1 MSRVLQ
7 RLPIMTRFR
16 AASFFSSRHFGICFC
31 AVIIYLTGVV
41 QAVPLQTKEATEKQQ
56 GDSLTLEKLFPEKS
70 LFGPRASRP
79 AFSSDGRYAA
89 YLYRPYNERRHGSDI
104 FLYDFETGETK
115 RLTSASVMAEFHDSA
130 RKVQKDR
137 TKKAADANKGVD
149 EESKSS
155 EKAAKSRTKDKG
167 GQGKSDTKKGD
178 KEKGQRQEQGDWVS
192 EKDADDEKAP
202 RYSGVSS
209 FTWSPI
215 GNEMLVSSQGDI
227 FRLQVEGKT
236 PGIQRLTRTTNS
248 ERSIRYLPDG
258 LGYTYMADDRL
269 YRVRFDNSFI
279 EQIDPKLPSG
289 HTMRDYELSPNGER
303 LVLVSTRGDAPFSS
317 ERKIKIVNYRNRFAE
332 VREFT
337 RVVADDPKKKQDI
350 HVHFYDLAGHRDE
363 MSELVE
369 IHHHQLTGPRDVFST
384 PQWSLDST
392 QVVFAKFDQAS
403 SQVHILTALFPE
415 SEVAKSSG
423 KEKEKEDDE
432 QKLDASADS
441 TQAKVVHRYLHN
453 GGPNTPRMLDPHFI
467 EDHRHI
473 VLLTEQTGFRHLYL
487 LDPLYETMTPLTSGA
502 FEVYQEELSRDR
514 KSMLVTST
522 KSDPSR
528 TEVFRVDFE
537 SREMIAMSQESGSYS
552 GVAMSPDGQ
561 RLMASFV
568 RFGLGQELIA
578 VELGAKKSKQVTLTD
593 SHPESTLELIQP
605 TPELFSYENRHGHRI
620 HGHMFKPDDWKKGD
634 RRPLLIYV
642 YGGPLGTRKMV
653 VDGSYSSDSYFFAYY
668 MAKKHGYVT
677 VTIDPRG
684 VSGYGGLF
692 EKSNYEQIGRPQVE
706 DLTDGVK
713 YLIREVG
720 VDPKKVGI
728 HGWSFGGFQTQ
739 MCLYLE
745 PTVFQVGIAGAGP
758 TEWENYNA
766 WYTTGTVGPSRE
778 GETDQEKYSLLKLA
792 KNLEGKLLL
801 IHGMEDSNV
810 LYQDTVR
817 VYRELLKAGK
827 ETLVEL
833 FLDPTGGHSLGGDV
847 KRLGRFKKYEEFL
860 TRNLGSRPPKPK
872 PETKSKPETKR
883 KPSGKKPAGG
893 KDSGAKSKK

>member
-1 MSRVLQ
+1 
-7 RLPIMTRFR
+7 
-16 AASFFSSRHFGICFC
+16 
-31 AVIIYLTGVV
+31 
-41 QAVPLQTKEATEKQQ
+41 
-56 GDSLTLEKLFPEKS
+56 
-70 LFGPRASRP
+70 
-79 AFSSDGRYAA
+79 
-89 YLYRPYNERRHGSDI
+89 
-104 FLYDFETGETK
+104 
-115 RLTSASVMAEFHDSA
+115 
-130 RKVQKDR
+130 
-137 TKKAADANKGVD
+137 
-149 EESKSS
+149 
-155 EKAAKSRTKDKG
+155 
-167 GQGKSDTKKGD
+167 
-178 KEKGQRQEQGDWVS
+178 
-192 EKDADDEKAP
+192 
-202 RYSGVSS
+202 
-209 FTWSPI
+209 
-215 GNEMLVSSQGDI
+215 MLVSSQGDI

-363 MSELVE
+363 TSELVE

-403 SQVHILTALFPE
+403 SQVHILTARFPN

-423 KEKEKEDDE
+423 KEKEKEGDE
-432 QKLDASADS
+432 QKVDESVDS

-578 VELGAKKSKQVTLTD
+578 VDLGAKKSEQVTLTD
-593 SHPESTLELIQP
+593 SHPKSTLELIQP

-620 HGHMFKPDDWKKGD
+620 HGHMFKPDGWKKGD

-706 DLTDGVK
+706 DLADGVK
-713 YLIREVG
+713 YLIQEVG

-745 PTVFQVGIAGAGP
+745 PSVFQVGIAGAGP

-860 TRNLGSRPPKPK
+860 TRNLGSRPPKTK